1 MNQTTGHE
9 GSKPRGLTDDDR
21 RLVLALRDGGEG
33 AFDAFVERFGPMIWA
48 FGLRMCGHR
57 EDAQDVF
64 QETLVKVFMA
74 LRTLENPDALRT
86 WLWRVVANEC
96 RMSRRGPRDPSRSVA
111 LDSLGLGAESDVA
124 YDPPDTGAETPE
136 DAVLRGET
144 RDRIEAALGNL
155 PPPYRII
162 VLLRDFE
169 GLTTEEVA
177 EVLGISVTNAK
188 VRLHRARMA
197 LRRILEAGQP
207 VTRGEERP

>member
-1 MNQTTGHE
+1 MNQTTDPE
-9 GSKPRGLTDDDR
+9 GSKTRGLTDEDR

-33 AFDAFVERFGPMIWA
+33 AFDAFVARFGPMIWA

-136 DAVLRGET
+136 EAVLRGET
-144 RDRIEAALGNL
+144 RERIEAALGNL

-177 EVLGISVTNAK
+177 EVLAISVTNAK